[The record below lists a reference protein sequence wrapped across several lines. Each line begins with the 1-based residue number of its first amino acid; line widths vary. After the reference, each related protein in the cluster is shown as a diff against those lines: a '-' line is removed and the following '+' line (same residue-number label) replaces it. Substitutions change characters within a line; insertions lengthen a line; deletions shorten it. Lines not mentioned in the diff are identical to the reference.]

1 MISAM
6 FALWVHADWDVHALS
21 DGDQE
26 EAEIAG
32 RWFIRLESPIDWPL
46 SLFTLLTGADLI
58 TWIMKNIDVDDQG
71 LCRNL

>member
-1 MISAM
+1 M
-6 FALWVHADWDVHALS
+6 FALWVHADWDNVHALS

-32 RWFIRLESPIDWPL
+32 RWFIRLESHIDWPL

>member
-1 MISAM
+1 M
-6 FALWVHADWDVHALS
+6 FAVHALS

-32 RWFIRLESPIDWPL
+32 RWFIRLESHIDWPL